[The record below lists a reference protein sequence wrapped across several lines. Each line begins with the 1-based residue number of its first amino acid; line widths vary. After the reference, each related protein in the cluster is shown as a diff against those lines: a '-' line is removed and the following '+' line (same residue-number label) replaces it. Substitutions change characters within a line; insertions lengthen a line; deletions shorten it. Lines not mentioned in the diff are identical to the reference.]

1 MGPWEQLIIQLIV
14 MAKIWRGLLL
24 FLEKRNRENWRS
36 YLMNWNIK
44 ILKVLNSK
52 DLPKYLNN
60 YGQPRLDV

>member
-36 YLMNWNIK
+36 YLNELEYQNIEGFEFKRFTK
-44 ILKVLNSK
+44 IN
-52 DLPKYLNN
+52 
-60 YGQPRLDV
+60 